1 MKRTIQMSAILF
13 GCLFAGY
20 VLRAEAA
27 EMTSTSASAQVQSA
41 GDGCDENSADYWTLF
56 SAATSA
62 Q

>member
-20 VLRAEAA
+20 VLKAEAA
-27 EMTSTSASAQVQSA
+27 EIRSTTGSAQVASA
-41 GDGCDENSADYWTLF
+41 DGCDEGSADYWSLF
-56 SAATSA
+56 SAATAA